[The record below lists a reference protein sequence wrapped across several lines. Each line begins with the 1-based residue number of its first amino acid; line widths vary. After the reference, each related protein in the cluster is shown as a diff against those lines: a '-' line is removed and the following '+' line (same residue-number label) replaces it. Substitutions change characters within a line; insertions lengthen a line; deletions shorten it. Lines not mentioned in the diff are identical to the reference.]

1 MNCCIK
7 KRIKSDDVFLDF
19 VPSSTSHIQRM
30 PCPLT
35 RFSSDVASP
44 CEALHKGPPS
54 KTARRNSSPT
64 ATNCRACFL
73 CSLSP
78 TPREFLAFSFRREY
92 LALPLTAGLT
102 PNGSRQ
108 FSTMKNWCFRNWFL
122 KAVLGQT
129 PVGIVSKAN
138 AAKPPR
144 PIIQ

>member
-54 KTARRNSSPT
+54 KTARRNSGPT

-78 TPREFLAFSFRREY
+78 TPREFLAFTFLQSHWDTLAAIDFTIVEVWMPRGLVTFSF
-92 LALPLTAGLT
+92 LFTLDLTARRIHFAGCVT
-102 PNGSRQ
+102 NGGI
-108 FSTMKNWCFRNWFL
+108 L
-122 KAVLGQT
+122 KHYRR
-129 PVGIVSKAN
+129 
-138 AAKPPR
+138 AA
-144 PIIQ
+144 